1 MIQPATGT
9 MTIIDFDWFKP
20 YAEFKE
26 AYPFEF
32 YNNPPEC
39 LLYIYWSRVFHI
51 NPDRS
56 YTFQYDPLDND
67 AVEVFVNIDKVNEYA
82 QHQYASFSNYYKE
95 LGLLEVDETND
106 NNNVL
111 NTSNEGNMVTV
122 DLVTEETLEDVEN
135 ELDVT
140 FNSYCPDLVEAVR

>member
-1 MIQPATGT
+1 MVLRSTT
-9 MTIIDFDWFKP
+9 DDDEEMCC
-20 YAEFKE
+20 EC
-26 AYPFEF
+26 PFEDD
-32 YNNPPEC
+32 C
-39 LLYIYWSRVFHI
+39 LYIDEENSKQLKISSFRCMYKDCIHRF
-51 NPDRS
+51 NPDCIRELPERLGVGDRNGKFPCRRHEPRWF
-56 YTFQYDPLDND
+56 TNKIF
-67 AVEVFVNIDKVNEYA
+67 
-82 QHQYASFSNYYKE
+82 E